1 MKPSRSF
8 VVFFF
13 VIAVV
18 FVLSSGVS
26 AADGEPWPTL
36 RKEPIEV
43 RLIALAVALPRT
55 SFFANDEVFI
65 AEQELGNEESRF
77 IKLVYDFLP
86 YQPPL
91 SSYGLNYSLVHRVH
105 AVRDTSCDETL
116 WEMRS
121 WQQQQRQAHS
131 ASANW
136 KYAQESPI
144 ADLDRRQARLRCYRT
159 TSSDYEKALREPTN
173 QIPY

>member
-1 MKPSRSF
+1 MRRSRIF
-8 VVFFF
+8 VV
-13 VIAVV
+13 V
-18 FVLSSGVS
+18 VLSVILVLGCGIP
-26 AADGEPWPTL
+26 AADGDPWPAL

-43 RLIALAVALPRT
+43 RLIALAHVYPRS

-65 AEQELGNEESRF
+65 AEQEMGKDESRF

-105 AVRDTSCDETL
+105 AVRDASCDETL

-121 WQQQQRQAHS
+121 QRQATAGS
-131 ASANW
+131 W
-136 KYAQESPI
+136 KYAADSPM
-144 ADLDRRQARLRCYRT
+144 ADLERRQARLRCYRT
-159 TSSDYEKALREPTN
+159 TSDDYERALREPTN
-173 QIPY
+173 EIPY